1 MGDWTALV
9 VMKLRRRVRLWIAEY
24 TVKRNGKW
32 YKAGDE
38 IPDIVLGEKSSG
50 GYTKT
55 EINRMST
62 ADLQALAAEH
72 GDRGCRKKSV
82 ERN

>member
-1 MGDWTALV
+1 M
-9 VMKLRRRVRLWIAEY
+9 IAEY

-55 EINRMST
+55 ELIYRHLPLNMGSRV
-62 ADLQALAAEH
+62 Q
-72 GDRGCRKKSV
+72 KKSV

>member
-1 MGDWTALV
+1 MLAKNIIK
-9 VMKLRRRVRLWIAEY
+9 M
-24 TVKRNGKW
+24 NGKW

-72 GDRGCRKKSV
+72 GIEGAEEISGAELKRILI
-82 ERN
+82 EQF

>member
-1 MGDWTALV
+1 M
-9 VMKLRRRVRLWIAEY
+9 IAEY

-72 GDRGCRKKSV
+72 GSGTETHFDRAVRIIGR
-82 ERN
+82 EEWTNIQH